1 MLKVWKKKRQMFLD
15 KGSLVWYNIDT
26 RIGNYA
32 FSSFVLFGDVE
43 KANPCFGDLPEY
55 LTGGN
60 AECSLS

>member
-1 MLKVWKKKRQMFLD
+1 MFLD

-43 KANPCFGDLPEY
+43 KANLCFGDLPEY